1 MTFLAK
7 IDFGRRV
14 EVEGRAPPQN
24 ATGGAERES
33 TLQGPPSESL
43 RQQYPL
49 AKTLGIWAVA
59 ALPMGLLT
67 RVIGPT
73 IIPHTS
79 RFTPVVVP
87 EGRLASNRT

>member
-7 IDFGRRV
+7 NYFGRRV
-14 EVEGRAPPQN
+14 EVKGIAAPQS

-33 TLQGPPSESL
+33 TLQDPPSESL
-43 RQQYPL
+43 RQQYSL

-67 RVIGPT
+67 QVIGPT
-73 IIPHTS
+73 FIPHTS

-87 EGRLASNRT
+87 EGRLAR